1 MEGAFGMKYMTFN
14 SSCAYAG
21 LANMLERFGIETED
35 REIALAMGLPYLFA
49 KEEGVYC
56 AGPMLQTADWFHL
69 YLRPRGIRM
78 AETKMNR
85 EAVGDFLKSVSCA
98 MLGIAVPTGGRHAV
112 VYTGMR
118 EGRYGFLNN
127 KRRNS
132 PEPENFLLT
141 EEELV
146 AGLGDRAVI
155 ATLEKAE
162 PRPVELT
169 DYFQASVGVLRELKE
184 EISAFCGKERS
195 PQELTEAR
203 DRLFRAVFLDAVTML
218 ELIGEEELGT
228 RLRFFQRQLSEILK
242 EGKAQILQ
250 NRMSVTEAERAI
262 DDYIRLIQAGD
273 KSWRKE

>member
-1 MEGAFGMKYMTFN
+1 MKYMTFN
-14 SSCAYAG
+14 SSCSYAG

-141 EEELV
+141 EEELT